1 MNIKALLAKCISL
14 LYRES
19 QLEEESDS
27 SKLVNDIISSLKIN
41 NRDISG
47 TDSTL
52 NDLKDLVLDMVSREN
67 PIPYNDLIQHL
78 KIICAQ
84 DTTLFESIQ
93 DNIAFELTPQ
103 EVQRSVLSY
112 RFELSKYLKNKKAQD
127 ILEKLTYD
135 LKIQSR

>member
-84 DTTLFESIQ
+84 RHHTF
-93 DNIAFELTPQ
+93 
-103 EVQRSVLSY
+103 
-112 RFELSKYLKNKKAQD
+112 
-127 ILEKLTYD
+127 
-135 LKIQSR
+135 

>member
-78 KIICAQ
+78 KNHLC
-84 DTTLFESIQ
+84 TRHHTF
-93 DNIAFELTPQ
+93 
-103 EVQRSVLSY
+103 
-112 RFELSKYLKNKKAQD
+112 
-127 ILEKLTYD
+127 
-135 LKIQSR
+135 